1 MMKGTMSINNFLKVL
16 ITAQRTKQIQ
26 KGAHPLI
33 QNKGAR
39 ATRTALDE
47 VERGLI
53 RFETLPPDPD
63 LKSRHSDRDDSRQ
76 AGDTE
81 TNLESTKQISTA
93 RIGN

>member
-33 QNKGAR
+33 QSAGAR

-53 RFETLPPDPD
+53 RFEFVPPDPD
-63 LKSRHSDRDDSRQ
+63 LRNRHNDRDDSRKD
-76 AGDTE
+76 GDTE
-81 TNLESTKQISTA
+81 TNSEVTKQLSTA